1 MSEGIQTCT
10 SNHSVDEV
18 VARLETLLQEKGV
31 KLFCVVDHS
40 GEAKAAGLEM
50 HATKLLIFGNPKG
63 GTPVMLAAPSAAL
76 DLPLK
81 ILVAETGDGK
91 TLLSWNDA
99 AWLQQRHGFPEALVS
114 NLSAAGML
122 ARKAAE

>member
-1 MSEGIQTCT
+1 MSEGIQTCI
-10 SNHSVDEV
+10 SSHSVDEV
-18 VARLETLLQEKGV
+18 VTRLEALLQEKGI

-50 HATKLLIFGNPKG
+50 HPTKLLIFGNPKG
-63 GTPVMLAAPSAAL
+63 GTPVMLVAPSAAL

-81 ILVAETGDGK
+81 ILVAEAADGK
-91 TLLSWNDA
+91 TLLSWNDP
-99 AWLQQRHGFPEALVS
+99 AWLQQRHGFPEALVP

>member
-10 SNHSVDEV
+10 SSYSVDEV
-18 VARLETLLQEKGV
+18 VARLETLLQEKGI

-40 GEAKAAGLEM
+40 GEAKAVGLEM
-50 HATKLLIFGNPKG
+50 SATKLLIFGNPKG
-63 GTPVMLAAPSAAL
+63 GTPVMLAAPSTAL

-99 AWLQQRHGFPEALVS
+99 AWLQLRHGFPEEFTP
-114 NLSAAGML
+114 NLSAAGVL